1 MTPEALVLCT
11 LARHGLLG
19 TDLPDML
26 DLWPEVAVVKVVCD
40 PKPATARKHP
50 GERICAR
57 CNHWAPTAS
66 YPRGGNVC
74 RACVAHLVVA

>member
-50 GERICAR
+50 GRLAQDVLDF
-57 CNHWAPTAS
+57 TGGAS
-66 YPRGGNVC
+66 
-74 RACVAHLVVA
+74 